1 MESIVTYNNSETQE
15 EGKKLA
21 EGNEFFRELSSLMEN
36 KDFRNFFNK
45 YMSTSLEMK
54 CTAVYM
60 RLYKE
65 FKEKY
70 KEITDEELDRYT
82 VIYLLYKVMSDG
94 KLRKGSIETCVKI
107 LEENNKTEFWSE
119 FEQLMIKNKD

>member
-1 MESIVTYNNSETQE
+1 MESIVTYNNSETQA
-15 EGKKLA
+15 EGKKLS

>member
-1 MESIVTYNNSETQE
+1 MESIVTYNNSETQA

-70 KEITDEELDRYT
+70 KEITDEELDSYT

>member
-1 MESIVTYNNSETQE
+1 MESIVTYNNSETQA
-15 EGKKLA
+15 EGKKLV
-21 EGNEFFRELSSLMEN
+21 EGNEFFRDLSSLMEN
-36 KDFRNFFNK
+36 KVFRNFFNK
-45 YMSTSLEMK
+45 YMNTSLEMK

-70 KEITDEELDRYT
+70 KDMTEDELDTYT
-82 VIYLLYKVMSDG
+82 VIYLLYKVMSDSN
-94 KLRKGSIETCVKI
+94 LRKSSIETCAKI

-119 FEQLMIKNKD
+119 FEQLMIKNTD

>member
-1 MESIVTYNNSETQE
+1 MESIVTYNNSETQA

>member
-1 MESIVTYNNSETQE
+1 MEAIVTYNNSEAQA

-21 EGNEFFRELSSLMEN
+21 EGNPFFRDLASLMEN
-36 KDFRNFFNK
+36 EAFREFFNK
-45 YMSTSLEMK
+45 YMNTSLEMK

-70 KEITDEELDRYT
+70 KEITDEELDTYT

-107 LEENNKTEFWSE
+107 LEENNKTEFWTE
-119 FEQLMIKNKD
+119 FEQLMIKNRD

>member
-1 MESIVTYNNSETQE
+1 MESIVTYNNSETQA

-70 KEITDEELDRYT
+70 KEITDEELDTYT

>member
-1 MESIVTYNNSETQE
+1 MESIVTYNNSETQA

-119 FEQLMIKNKD
+119 FEQLMIKNTD

>member
-1 MESIVTYNNSETQE
+1 MESIVTYNNSEAQA

-45 YMSTSLEMK
+45 YMGTSLEMK

>member
-1 MESIVTYNNSETQE
+1 MESIVTYNNSETQA

-107 LEENNKTEFWSE
+107 LEENNKTEFWTE
-119 FEQLMIKNKD
+119 FEQLMIKNRD